1 MIPVASEKPPAEQA
15 NTDDQE
21 VSKKFERHLPPEQ
34 QDPAVRFREAK
45 AESAAHGEW
54 GSGDEGYK
62 APKSPSERM
71 RKNVP
76 YKVVS
81 PLLCSELLSEVDIGT
96 CAVQVPSELG
106 RFLVGAIV

>member
-1 MIPVASEKPPAEQA
+1 
-15 NTDDQE
+15 
-21 VSKKFERHLPPEQ
+21 
-34 QDPAVRFREAK
+34 
-45 AESAAHGEW
+45 
-54 GSGDEGYK
+54 
-62 APKSPSERM
+62 M